1 MYNDNDNN
9 YNANE
14 MNGSTPISQGEQV
27 KHKQPGKK
35 AKLAKTAAGITAAAL
50 LFGTI
55 SGGVMAGCNVLSASI
70 INNQKQTAVKQ
81 AQTPAVKTSEVQD
94 GKVTNTSTLTDVSGI
109 VAASMPS
116 VVAINDKMTVQEQTF
131 FGPETMEAK
140 SSGSGIIIGKNNTEL
155 LVATNNH
162 VVDGATNMTVTF
174 VDNKDVDAAI
184 KGTDAA
190 SDLAIV
196 AVPLDKISADTMS
209 KIKVASLGDSNSL
222 KVGQQVIAIGNALG
236 YGQSVT
242 VGYVSALNRQVEDDN
257 GNTRSFIQTDA
268 AINPGNSGGALLDTN
283 GNVIGIN
290 SAKTASTEVE
300 GMGYAIP
307 ISKAKN
313 ILDTLMTK
321 KTRIKVDAD
330 KQGWLGIQGTTV
342 DEQIAQMYGMPNGIF
357 VYKIVENGAAAS
369 SDLKEKDII
378 TKVDGQSVRT
388 MEQLQNMLSSYAS
401 GDTVT
406 LTVQTLTNGAYQEHD
421 LKVTLGSKQV
431 PES

>member
-1 MYNDNDNN
+1 MYNDNDKN
-9 YNANE
+9 YNYNE
-14 MNGSTPISQGEQV
+14 MNGNNPMYQGEPA
-27 KHKQPGKK
+27 KHKRPGKK

-50 LFGTI
+50 LFGTV
-55 SGGVMAGCNVLSASI
+55 SGGVMAGYNVLSAGM
-70 INNQKQTAVKQ
+70 INHQKQAEVKQ
-81 AQTPAVKTSEVQD
+81 AKAPAVQTGGTQD
-94 GKVTNTSTLTDVSGI
+94 SKVTYTSTVADVSGI
-109 VAASMPS
+109 VEAAMPS
-116 VVAINDKMTVQEQTF
+116 VVAINDKMTIQEQTF
-131 FGPETMEAK
+131 FGPEMMEAK
-140 SSGSGIIIGKNNTEL
+140 SSGSGIIIGKNDTEL

-174 VDNKDVDAAI
+174 VDNKAVDAAI

-196 AVPLDKISADTMS
+196 AVPINKIPSDTMS
-209 KIKVASLGDSNSL
+209 KIKVATLGDSDNL

-242 VGYVSALNRQVEDDN
+242 VGYVSALNRQVEDEN
-257 GNTRSFIQTDA
+257 GNTRSYIQTDA
-268 AINPGNSGGALLDTN
+268 AINPGNSGGALLDTH

-330 KQGWLGIQGTTV
+330 KQGWLGIQGTNV
-342 DEQIAQMYGMPNGIF
+342 DEQMSQMYGMPQGVF

-378 TKVDGQSVRT
+378 TKVDGQSVNN
-388 MEQLQNMLSSYAS
+388 MEQLQNMLSNYAS
-401 GDTVT
+401 GETVT

-421 LKVTLGSKQV
+421 LQVTLGSKQM